1 MKTLNEALSNTLIT
15 VKQTQSNHADVV
27 SSLTNK
33 GGLMTI
39 PPAEL
44 CKQSPEQN
52 NKQLIAEL
60 EQSLKLS
67 ITIEVRLKYTDHGAD
82 FVPKY
87 IVPEKMTTQQKNEAL
102 NLLSA
107 YMQPSPPDIVSQ
119 MLGKLVLRCAN
130 SNNPFDT
137 KSWLMCAVE
146 DLSVFPTDIVKEV
159 VFGYRGTFLPA
170 INTLLTQC
178 ENLFYYRQKMKSDVS
193 RASLSD

>member
-33 GGLMTI
+33 GGLTTI

-52 NKQLIAEL
+52 NKQLIAKL

-67 ITIEVRLKYTDHGAD
+67 ITIEVQLKYTDHDAD

-87 IVPEKMTTQQKNEAL
+87 IVPEKMTTQQKDETL

-107 YMQPSPPDIVSQ
+107 YMHPSPPDIVSQ

-130 SNNPFDT
+130 NNPFDT
-137 KSWLMCAVE
+137 KAGLMCAVE

-178 ENLFYYRQKMKSDVS
+178 ENLFYYHQKMKSDIS
-193 RASLSD
+193 RASLPD